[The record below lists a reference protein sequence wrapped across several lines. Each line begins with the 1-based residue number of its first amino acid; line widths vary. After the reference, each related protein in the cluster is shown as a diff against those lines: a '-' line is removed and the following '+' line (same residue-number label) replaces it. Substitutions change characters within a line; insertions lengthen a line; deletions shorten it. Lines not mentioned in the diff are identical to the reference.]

1 MSRWSWSWSRSRCE
15 RPSPCQRLPRR
26 EQTPR
31 VCGQA
36 QEEVPPARRERTL
49 SRSIMK
55 PQPEAEAGGAAEP
68 PAETEAAR
76 RPRTKSVV
84 WKDATP
90 PKKAPKGTPR
100 AELSTVVTFPREP
113 GTNARKLV
121 RGAPRVFVC
130 SNISRAEFWLNFG
143 GAVAQPRRAQP
154 QPERRT
160 CLCTVLYGLVILAIC
175 GGVVAVLM
183 LGDSGTR

>member
-1 MSRWSWSWSRSRCE
+1 
-15 RPSPCQRLPRR
+15 
-26 EQTPR
+26 
-31 VCGQA
+31 
-36 QEEVPPARRERTL
+36 VPPARRERTL

-100 AELSTVVTFPREP
+100 AELSTVVTFPRQP

-121 RGAPRVFVC
+121 RRAPGVFV
-130 SNISRAEFWLNFG
+130 SVRTFLELNFG
-143 GAVAQPRRAQP
+143 
-154 QPERRT
+154 
-160 CLCTVLYGLVILAIC
+160 
-175 GGVVAVLM
+175 
-183 LGDSGTR
+183 

>member
-1 MSRWSWSWSRSRCE
+1 MP
-15 RPSPCQRLPRR
+15 RPPGHCRPRPL
-26 EQTPR
+26 TPR
-31 VCGQA
+31 LAVAPQLTGAGTAAPADVALELELEPQPVRTPEPVSALLAANKRRASGGQA

-68 PAETEAAR
+68 PAETEAAL

-100 AELSTVVTFPREP
+100 AELSTVVTFPRDP

-121 RGAPRVFVC
+121 RRAPGVFV
-130 SNISRAEFWLNFG
+130 SVRTFLELNFG
-143 GAVAQPRRAQP
+143 
-154 QPERRT
+154 
-160 CLCTVLYGLVILAIC
+160 
-175 GGVVAVLM
+175 
-183 LGDSGTR
+183 